1 MSIFFKSK
9 KAANSA
15 AHLRPGRDT
24 QPNNEVHLA
33 SLPQHFRHR
42 SPAKQQ
48 SAFGV
53 PPHHFRHHS
62 PAKQQSAFGVPPHH
76 FRHRSPAKQ
85 QSAFGVP
92 PHHFRHRSPA
102 KQQSAFGV
110 PLSQRTLPEI
120 LPSQTAKR
128 IWRPSLPTT
137 PGSHTLPGGCPPRG
151 PRRGNVNR
159 GMKSLNR
166 YAPLG
171 AHL

>member
-1 MSIFFKSK
+1 MQICKVQYVHFLQKQK
-9 KAANSA
+9 TANSA

-33 SLPQHFRHR
+33 SVLTTSGIAPQPNSKAHLASVLTTSGIAPQPNSKAHLA
-42 SPAKQQ
+42 S
-48 SAFGV
+48 V
-53 PPHHFRHHS
+53 PP
-62 PAKQQSAFGVPPHH
+62 
-76 FRHRSPAKQ
+76 
-85 QSAFGVP
+85 
-92 PHHFRHRSPA
+92 
-102 KQQSAFGV
+102 
-110 PLSQRTLPEI
+110 TLPAS

-128 IWRPSLPTT
+128 IWRPSLPTS

>member
-1 MSIFFKSK
+1 MKSVFFMQICKMQYVHFLQK
-9 KAANSA
+9 QKTANSA

-33 SLPQHFRHR
+33 S
-42 SPAKQQ
+42 
-48 SAFGV
+48 V
-53 PPHHFRHHS
+53 PP
-62 PAKQQSAFGVPPHH
+62 
-76 FRHRSPAKQ
+76 
-85 QSAFGVP
+85 
-92 PHHFRHRSPA
+92 
-102 KQQSAFGV
+102 
-110 PLSQRTLPEI
+110 TLPAS

-128 IWRPSLPTT
+128 IWRPSSNTSGNTPQPNSKAHLASLSTT
-137 PGSHTLPGGCPPRG
+137 SGIAPQPNSKVHLASLSPNAPSRKYSPAKQHRAFGVRLSPPPVVIHCRRGCPPRG